1 MKPSIILQ
9 TDELYK
15 GQYNLKNSDTILMY
29 SEDFFFF
36 AYVFIAF
43 LRSYGLKFNKKI
55 YPLLWPQFL
64 SNNMIK

>member
-36 AYVFIAF
+36 C
-43 LRSYGLKFNKKI
+43 I
-55 YPLLWPQFL
+55 YIYSLSAELWSQ
-64 SNNMIK
+64 I